1 MLRYDMTYL
10 IKRVLLEIKIASEEE
25 IKYCYKI
32 MNQTSKNLSEK
43 DFISLVSE
51 QIKNGYKLIYVID
64 NNEVICVTGFVIAQK
79 LALGKHLHID
89 DFVTN
94 KSVKSTDAAKALLD
108 FIKIYAKQQECT
120 SIHLDSAIKRE
131 EAHNFYLNENMK
143 IDSYHFSID
152 LI

>member
-1 MLRYDMTYL
+1 
-10 IKRVLLEIKIASEEE
+10 LEIKIATEEE
-25 IKYCYKI
+25 IKYCYKL
-32 MNQTSKNLSEK
+32 MHQTNKNLSEK
-43 DFISLVSE
+43 DFINLVSE
-51 QIKNGYKLIYVID
+51 QIRNGYKLIYVID
-64 NNEVICVTGFVIAQK
+64 NSEVICVTGFVISQK
-79 LALGKHLHID
+79 LAIGKYLHID

-108 FIKIYAKQQECT
+108 FIKIYAKQQNCT

-152 LI
+152 II

>member
-79 LALGKHLHID
+79 IAWGKYLHIE
-89 DFVTN
+89 DFVTS
-94 KSVKSTDAAKALLD
+94 KSLKSTEAAKALFD
-108 FIKIYAKQQECT
+108 FIKIYAKQQKCT
-120 SIHLDSAIKRE
+120 SIHLDSSVDRE
-131 EAHNFYLNENMK
+131 EAHKFYLYENMK

-152 LI
+152 LK

>member
-1 MLRYDMTYL
+1 
-10 IKRVLLEIKIASEEE
+10 LEIKIATEEE

-32 MNQTSKNLSEK
+32 MHQANKDLSEE
-43 DFISLVSE
+43 DFICTISE

-64 NNEVICVTGFVIAQK
+64 NNEVICVTGFIIAQK
-79 LALGKHLHID
+79 LAWGKHLYID

-94 KSVKSTDAAKALLD
+94 KSVKSTDAAKALFD
-108 FIKIYAKQQECT
+108 FIKIYAKQQKCT
-120 SIHLDSAIKRE
+120 SIHLDSSIKRE
-131 EAHNFYLNENMK
+131 EAHKFYLNENMK